1 MKEKKYCFTTPLVT
15 LQMLEKTFD
24 LLTINTIYTGN
35 QLKIYFHLQVMMPN
49 LAFEKVR
56 FTESENLW
64 IGPRQVRYTE
74 SENLWI
80 GPRQVRYTEGENL
93 WIGPRQVRYS
103 YIQIY

>member
-1 MKEKKYCFTTPLVT
+1 
-15 LQMLEKTFD
+15 
-24 LLTINTIYTGN
+24 
-35 QLKIYFHLQVMMPN
+35 MPN

-56 FTESENLW
+56 FTENENLW

-80 GPRQVRYTEGENL
+80 GPRQVRY
-93 WIGPRQVRYS
+93 S